1 MHQISY
7 EVTRICH
14 WHVLGLVF
22 LGLTTPLQRLLF
34 WIYLLR
40 SVLRAIIDLDLVCL
54 VWLFLLS
61 LLLLLYVNT
70 NQSCW
75 WRVGDFTYR
84 YFLRER
90 VREWER
96 EREKEEFAKY
106 MKRSEKFARQNQSY
120 HEIKY
125 KDQGI
130 IETGRLSGWKLFV
143 VAWVVSRESLSRK
156 FRKGF

>member
-75 WRVGDFTYR
+75 RRRFHLPVLSKR
-84 YFLRER
+84 ACSR
-90 VREWER
+90 VRER
-96 EREKEEFAKY
+96 ERRVRKIHETIVKIRPSKSELSRNKIQ
-106 MKRSEKFARQNQSY
+106 RSRNNRNWSIERV
-120 HEIKY
+120 EIICS
-125 KDQGI
+125 GR
-130 IETGRLSGWKLFV
+130 GRLS
-143 VAWVVSRESLSRK
+143 WVTLTKV
-156 FRKGF
+156 

>member
-75 WRVGDFTYR
+75 RRRFHLPVLSKRACSRV
-84 YFLRER
+84 
-90 VREWER
+90 R

-143 VAWVVSRESLSRK
+143 VAGVVSRESLSRK

>member
-1 MHQISY
+1 MSL
-7 EVTRICH
+7 TC
-14 WHVLGLVF
+14 LGLSLSWF
-22 LGLTTPLQRLLF
+22 NNSSSTSLF

-75 WRVGDFTYR
+75 RRRFHLPVLSKR
-84 YFLRER
+84 ACSR
-90 VREWER
+90 VRER

-143 VAWVVSRESLSRK
+143 VAGVVSRESLSRK